1 MLDLTDIFCFICRI
15 KAMLPAAL
23 ALTECEKRGNGFP
36 YGIQDGVRM
45 AYEDGKHVLLK
56 SEQNGHEISDF
67 YDIVSGSGNG

>member
-1 MLDLTDIFCFICRI
+1 MLDLTDFFCFICRI
-15 KAMLPAAL
+15 KALLPATL
-23 ALTECEKRGNGFP
+23 ALTECEKRGNRFP
-36 YGIQDGVRM
+36 YGIQDDVRM